1 MSGNPK
7 ATHFRLVITGRAR
20 LWTCLGLILGAC
32 GGPDPSPQASSGPA
46 VFVRLPL
53 ERAAELQA
61 TSPVRLALLAFKSTG
76 PEDLGGWIADADPE
90 VARMSKFIPPEDA
103 RIQEAKQAGL
113 KPQRVRSFL
122 LTGEGPKA
130 LRVPCDFKTGSFN
143 RVAVNV
149 RNYGGSAELLSVVL
163 RKAGKVVARSP
174 WTAFKARGGLRPF
187 RADFPQLRFL
197 KGGIDEVGIEMKG
210 ESNAIAVTYFD
221 LIAAPVEEFLPALE
235 GLGAM
240 VGIGEEDRCCIA
252 LSTRSA
258 LEIELVLPDH
268 AELSYTYGTLAS
280 LIGPGSKTRLRVSV
294 EAEGVPALKAQ
305 FPINAQNTRSW
316 SEAKMDLAAF
326 ADKRAL
332 IRFELESQS
341 ELELFCL
348 VGEAAISRRA
358 LDAPTV
364 LLVTS
369 DTHRADHMGQADPD
383 AETALVRTPH
393 LDALGNRGIYFTQAY
408 ASTNVTNP
416 SHVALM
422 TGTSPRDTRILNNST
437 RLVSQA
443 PTLAEAFQAGGYR
456 TMAVL
461 SAYHLLDTESGLGQG
476 FDRVNGPRNN
486 DRDGGLSVD
495 ILEQWVAESEGQPL
509 FVWLHLFDAHSPYG
523 APAPHDRT
531 YWDGPRPF
539 DKQAPPPLPQRLIP
553 YFLTGLTDVDY
564 PLQQYRGEVDYVDM
578 QMGRVLALERMNSA
592 VIAFTSDHGESF
604 GEHGV
609 WWDHAD
615 LYPQTVHVPL
625 ILSWPESPEGVRST
639 EFVRQIDIGRTLL
652 DLAKLDLEAFPGRNL
667 GWALDE
673 FPAADALFELSA
685 HGNVACVQTSS
696 WRLSVHLRNHHE
708 AALAEPRQKHQVEFF
723 DLQNDPLCNQ
733 NLAKEPAHFARAKR
747 MRGQLLEWLAAADPT
762 GWGESQAL
770 TLDAIKSLEAM
781 GYGGDETG
789 AMPAGSLYE
798 EDPTDEWCTYF
809 AR

>member
-1 MSGNPK
+1 MTATPPQFRAVLVVLVLIGFLPMLSG
-7 ATHFRLVITGRAR
+7 
-20 LWTCLGLILGAC
+20 C
-32 GGPDPSPQASSGPA
+32 GGAGPSPGDRSGQA
-46 VFVRLPL
+46 VFMRLPL
-53 ERAAELQA
+53 QRTEELPEMNA
-61 TSPVRLALLAFKSTG
+61 TRVAHFQLETGSLGDWIPEAPKSS
-76 PEDLGGWIADADPE
+76 
-90 VARMSKFIPPEDA
+90 ARFIPPEDA
-103 RIQEAKQAGL
+103 RIDEAREAGV
-113 KPQRVRSFL
+113 KPTRVRAAY
-122 LTGEGPKA
+122 LTGEGPKS
-130 LRVPCDFKTGSFN
+130 LRIPCELEAGSFN

-149 RNYGGSAELLSVVL
+149 RNYGARAELMSVVL
-163 RKAGKVVARSP
+163 WRAGKVVARSP

-197 KGGIDEVGIEMKG
+197 GEGIDQVGLETKG
-210 ESNAIAVTYFD
+210 ESNAIAITYLD
-221 LIAAPVEEFLPALE
+221 LIAAPVEEFLPAIE

-240 VGIGEEDRCCIA
+240 VGIGEEDRCCVA
-252 LSTRSA
+252 LSSRSA
-258 LEIELVLPDH
+258 LEAELILPDH
-268 AELSYTYGTLAS
+268 AELFCSFGTQVA
-280 LIGPGSKTRLRVSV
+280 LIGPGSRARLRIRV
-294 EAEGVPALKAQ
+294 EAEGVQTLDAQ
-305 FPINAQNTRSW
+305 FPINAKNTRAW
-316 SEAKMDLAAF
+316 GEARMDLSGF
-326 ADKRAL
+326 ADKRAR
-332 IRFELESQS
+332 IRFELQTSS
-341 ELELFCL
+341 ELELFIL
-348 VGEAAISRRA
+348 VGEAAVSRRA
-358 LDAPTV
+358 MDAPTV

-383 AETALVRTPH
+383 AKTSLVQTPN
-393 LDALGNRGIYFTQAY
+393 LDALGDRGIYFTQAY

-456 TMAVL
+456 TMAVI

-476 FDRVNGPRNN
+476 FDRVNGPRRN
-486 DRDGGLSVD
+486 DRDGELSVD
-495 ILEQWVAESEGQPL
+495 VLEQWVEQAEGQPL

-523 APAPHDRT
+523 APAPHDET

-539 DKQAPPPLPQRLIP
+539 DKQAPPALPEPLIP
-553 YFLTGLTDVDY
+553 YFLTGLTNVDY
-564 PLQQYRGEVDYVDM
+564 PSQQYRGEVDYVDV

-592 VIAFTSDHGESF
+592 VIAFTADHGESF

-625 ILSWPESPEGVRST
+625 ILSWPGSPEGVRTT
-639 EFVRQIDIGRTLL
+639 EFVRQIDVGRTLL
-652 DLAKLDLEAFPGRNL
+652 DLAKLELEAFPGRNL

-685 HGNVACVQTSS
+685 HGNVACVQTAS
-696 WRLSVHLRNHHE
+696 WRLCVHLRNHHE
-708 AALAEPRQKHQVEFF
+708 AALAEARQKHQVEFF
-723 DLQNDPLCNQ
+723 DLQADPLCNK
-733 NLAKEPAHFARAKR
+733 NLAREAEHFARAKR
-747 MRGQLLEWLAAADPT
+747 MRGQLLQWLAAADPT

-770 TLDAIKSLEAM
+770 TLEAIQSLEAM

-798 EDPTDEWCTYF
+798 EDPANEWCAYF

>member
-1 MSGNPK
+1 MSSNHT
-7 ATHFRLVITGRAR
+7 ATRLQRVSAGRAR
-20 LWTCLGLILGAC
+20 LWVCVGLILSAC
-32 GGPDPSPQASSGPA
+32 GGPDPTPQFGAGPV
-46 VFVRLPL
+46 VFMRLPL
-53 ERAAELQA
+53 ERAAGFQEATVVRAAHFELGA
-61 TSPVRLALLAFKSTG
+61 KG
-76 PEDLGGWIADADPE
+76 MGDWIAEAPQSS
-90 VARMSKFIPPEDA
+90 ARFIPPEDA
-103 RIQEAKQAGL
+103 RIQEAREAGV
-113 KPQRVRSFL
+113 KPKRVRAAY
-122 LTGEGPKA
+122 LTGEGAKA
-130 LRVPCDFKTGSFN
+130 LRIPCGLEAGSFN

-163 RKAGKVVARSP
+163 RKEGKVVARSA

-187 RADFPQLRFL
+187 RADFPELRFL
-197 KGGIDEVGIEMKG
+197 KGDIDEVGLESRG

-221 LIAAPVEEFLPALE
+221 LLDAPVEEFLPALE
-235 GLGAM
+235 GMGAM
-240 VGIGEEDRCCIA
+240 VGLGEEDRCCVA
-252 LSTRSA
+252 LSSRSA
-258 LEIELVLPDH
+258 LETERVLPDH
-268 AELSYTYGTLAS
+268 AELFCSYGTQPA
-280 LIGPGSKTRLRVSV
+280 LIGPGLNAILQISV
-294 EAEGVPALKAQ
+294 EAEGVETLEAHFA
-305 FPINAQNTRSW
+305 INAQRTRSW
-316 SEAKMDLAAF
+316 GEAKMDLTAF
-326 ADKRAL
+326 ADKLTR
-332 IRFELESQS
+332 IRFELLTRSK
-341 ELELFCL
+341 LELFCL
-348 VGEAAISRRA
+348 VGEAAVSRRA
-358 LDAPTV
+358 LNAPTV

-383 AETALVRTPH
+383 AESPLVQTPN

-476 FDRVNGPRNN
+476 FDRVNGPRRN
-486 DRDGGLSVD
+486 DRDGKLSVD
-495 ILEQWVAESEGQPL
+495 ILEEWVEQAGGQPL

-523 APAPHDRT
+523 APAPHDET

-539 DKQAPPPLPQRLIP
+539 DKQAQPPLPDPLIP
-553 YFLTGLTDVDY
+553 YFLKGLTDVDY
-564 PLQQYRGEVDYVDM
+564 PYQQYRGEVDYVDV
-578 QMGRVLALERMNSA
+578 QMGRVLALDRMDSA

-625 ILSWPESPEGVRST
+625 ILSWPGSPEGVRST

-652 DLAKLDLEAFPGRNL
+652 DLAKLELETFPGRNL
-667 GWALDE
+667 SWALDE

-696 WRLSVHLRNHHE
+696 WRLCIHLRNHHE
-708 AALAEPRQKHQVEFF
+708 AALAEERQKHQVEFF
-723 DLQNDPLCNQ
+723 DLQRDPLCNQ
-733 NLAKEPAHFARAKR
+733 NLAREAAHFARAKR
-747 MRGQLLEWLAAADPT
+747 MRGQLIEWLRAADPT
-762 GWGESQAL
+762 GWGETQAL
-770 TLDAIKSLEAM
+770 TLEALQSLEAM

-798 EDPTDEWCTYF
+798 EDPANEWCARF

>member
-1 MSGNPK
+1 MIRKAHFALESNTFGN
-7 ATHFRLVITGRAR
+7 
-20 LWTCLGLILGAC
+20 
-32 GGPDPSPQASSGPA
+32 
-46 VFVRLPL
+46 
-53 ERAAELQA
+53 
-61 TSPVRLALLAFKSTG
+61 
-76 PEDLGGWIADADPE
+76 WIAEAPKSS
-90 VARMSKFIPPEDA
+90 ARFIPPEDA
-103 RIQEAKQAGL
+103 RIQEARQAGV
-113 KPQRVRSFL
+113 KPERVRAAY

-130 LRVPCDFKTGSFN
+130 LRVPCEPEAGSFN

-174 WTAFKARGGLRPF
+174 WTSFKARGGLRPF

-197 KGGIDEVGIEMKG
+197 EGGIDEVGIEMKG
-210 ESNAIAVTYFD
+210 ESNAIAVTYID

-252 LSTRSA
+252 LSSRSA
-258 LEIELVLPDH
+258 LETELVLPDH
-268 AELSYTYGTLAS
+268 AELFYTYGTQTA
-280 LIGPGSKTRLRVSV
+280 LIGPGSKARLRVSV
-294 EAEGVPALKAQ
+294 EAEGVPALKVQ
-305 FPINAQNTRSW
+305 FPINAKNARSW
-316 SEAKMDLAAF
+316 SEARMDLSAF

-332 IRFELESQS
+332 IRFELETQS
-341 ELELFCL
+341 DLELFCL
-348 VGEAAISRRA
+348 VGEAAIFRRA

-369 DTHRADHMGQADPD
+369 DTHRADHMGQADPE
-383 AETALVRTPH
+383 AETPLVQTPN

-456 TMAVL
+456 TMAVI

-476 FDRVNGPRNN
+476 FDRVNGPRRN

-495 ILEQWVAESEGQPL
+495 ILEQWVAEAEGQPL

-523 APAPHDRT
+523 APAPHDGT

-539 DKQAPPPLPQRLIP
+539 DKQAPPPLPERLIP

-564 PLQQYRGEVDYVDM
+564 PLQQYRGEVDYVDV

-592 VIAFTSDHGESF
+592 VIAFTADHGESF

-625 ILSWPESPEGVRST
+625 ILSWPGSPEGVRNT
-639 EFVRQIDIGRTLL
+639 EFVRQIDVGRTLL

-667 GWALDE
+667 SWALDE

-696 WRLSVHLRNHHE
+696 WRLSVHLRNHNE
-708 AALAEPRQKHQVEFF
+708 AALADPRQKHQVEFF
-723 DLQNDPLCNQ
+723 DLQKDPLCNQ

-747 MRGQLLEWLAAADPT
+747 MRGQLLEWLSAADPT

-770 TLDAIKSLEAM
+770 TLEAIESLEAM

-798 EDPTDEWCTYF
+798 EDLTDEWCAYF